1 MIPTLIPLFC
11 AGADGFVRAEG
22 CGVLVLKRYADAK
35 RDGDFIHALIRGSAL
50 NNDGAG
56 SSFGTPNARAQERV
70 IREALTNAQVAPSK
84 VSYVEA
90 HGTGT
95 AVGGREK

>member
-1 MIPTLIPLFC
+1 
-11 AGADGFVRAEG
+11 VRAEG
-22 CGVLVLKRYADAK
+22 CGVLVLKRYADAV
-35 RDGDFIHALIRGSAL
+35 RDGDHIQALIRGSAL

-56 SSFGTPNARAQERV
+56 SSFGTPNARALERV
-70 IREALTNAQVAPSK
+70 IREAVDDAGVEPER

-95 AVGGREK
+95 EVGSQYISLRYSTPCIY